1 MATMDERRI
10 RFGSDDVISMVVGD
24 VFHPDAFAAA
34 PLHIVLR
41 DRLLQKAAAAAPPLL
56 SRAREYINVVF
67 VVLFVGCQKR
77 LARSSLS
84 LYLLLPSSPETTG
97 LHTHSRSPASCCQAH
112 EAKGLARAPLNHD
125 LA

>member
-41 DRLLQKAAAAAPPLL
+41 DRLLQKPLPLL

-125 LA
+125 QA

>member
-1 MATMDERRI
+1 MDERRI
-10 RFGSDDVISMVVGD
+10 RIGPDDVISMVVGD

-84 LYLLLPSSPETTG
+84 LYLLLPPPKRQVYI
-97 LHTHSRSPASCCQAH
+97 LTHARLPRVVRPMRQKAS
-112 EAKGLARAPLNHD
+112 LVRL
-125 LA
+125 